1 MRGNIALYAIIFHVC
16 VGLWHLRKYIHGTM
30 THVLFFYIY
39 TILIVYAKYIL
50 YYGLSINC
58 YIFFELFSYRLNF
71 VRIYLLRPTD
81 ILSGRAGKE
90 IT

>member
-1 MRGNIALYAIIFHVC
+1 M
-16 VGLWHLRKYIHGTM
+16 
-30 THVLFFYIY
+30 VLAS
-39 TILIVYAKYIL
+39 IV
-50 YYGLSINC
+50 
-58 YIFFELFSYRLNF
+58 IFFELFSYRLNV